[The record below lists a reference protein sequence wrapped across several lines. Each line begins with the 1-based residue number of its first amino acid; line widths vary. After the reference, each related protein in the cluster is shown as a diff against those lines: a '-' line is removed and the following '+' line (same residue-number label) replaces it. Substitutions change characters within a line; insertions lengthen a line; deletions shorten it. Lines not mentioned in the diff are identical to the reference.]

1 MNDDAGESA
10 IYASLC
16 LWSEAR
22 NGNRPGCGNP
32 DGQHLFTNMNQA
44 FNWLRICKKRKKLSI
59 GENRRKKE
67 KKREKRKERK
77 NMGKIKRVRRQQ

>member
-10 IYASLC
+10 IYASPC

-44 FNWLRICKKRKKLSI
+44 FDWLRICKKRKKLSI
-59 GENRRKKE
+59 GEKRR
-67 KKREKRKERK
+67 KREKRKERK
-77 NMGKIKRVRRQQ
+77 NMGKIERVRRQQ

>member
-10 IYASLC
+10 IYASPC

-44 FNWLRICKKRKKLSI
+44 FDWLRICKKRKKLSI

-67 KKREKRKERK
+67 KKGKKKREEKYGE
-77 NMGKIKRVRRQQ
+77 N

>member
-44 FNWLRICKKRKKLSI
+44 FGWLRICKKRKKFST
-59 GENRRKKE
+59 GE
-67 KKREKRKERK
+67 KKEKRKERK
-77 NMGKIKRVRRQQ
+77 NMGKIERVRRLE